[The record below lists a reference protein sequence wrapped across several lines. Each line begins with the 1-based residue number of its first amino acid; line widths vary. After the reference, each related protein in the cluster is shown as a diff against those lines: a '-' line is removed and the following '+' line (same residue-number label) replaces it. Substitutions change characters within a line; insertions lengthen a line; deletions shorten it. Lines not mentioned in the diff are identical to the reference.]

1 VDRKKQIQVLF
12 LPRWYPHRDDPQ
24 LGVFIRKQAEAI
36 APHCEVAVIY
46 PQASSSVNKAFEDDF
61 FERQGVQTFLVYY
74 AHRTG
79 GILAHTGNAFRYMR
93 AFFRAWKQYRRSLP
107 FPDLIHVHVLLRPL
121 LMAYF
126 LRLFKKTPIVLS
138 EHWTGYVFG
147 FFAQKSLL
155 TRWLSRRLLASVSTL
170 TVVSPALEK
179 AMKASGLS
187 HPDCRIVPNVV
198 EVGDG
203 MNEKKEHDDTR
214 ILTVADLVERNKNV
228 AGVIKAVEQI
238 ARDRQDFRYDIIGGG
253 EDETLLKSLAKHTG
267 LLGDRIHF
275 LGRLDNEEVIRHIR
289 QCDFLV
295 VNSNVETFSV
305 ITAESLACGKPV
317 IATRSGGPEFF
328 MTEECG
334 ILIPPGDQD
343 ALKSAIC
350 DMLDHHHEYDPAAM
364 RAVVEK
370 QFSAEAVGRQLLSLY
385 QEKLSE

>member
-1 VDRKKQIQVLF
+1 MDREKQIQVLF

-36 APHCEVAVIY
+36 APHCKVAVIY
-46 PQASSSVNKAFEDDF
+46 PQACISANKAFEDDF

-74 AHRTG
+74 VHRSG
-79 GILAHTGNAFRYMR
+79 GIIARTGNALRYVQ
-93 AFFRAWKQYRRSLP
+93 AFFHGWRQYRRSLP

-126 LRLFKKTPIVLS
+126 LRLFKRTPIVLS

-147 FFAQKSLL
+147 FFVQKSFL
-155 TRWLSRRLLASVSTL
+155 TRWLSRRFLASVSTVA
-170 TVVSPALEK
+170 VVSPALEK
-179 AMKASGLS
+179 AMKASGLA
-187 HPDCRIVPNVV
+187 HPDYRIVPNVV
-198 EVGDG
+198 EVGDEKS
-203 MNEKKEHDDTR
+203 EKKERDQIR
-214 ILTVADLVERNKNV
+214 MLTVADLVERNKNV

-253 EDETLLKSLAKHTG
+253 KDENLLKSLAKQTG
-267 LLGDRIHF
+267 LLGERIIF

-305 ITAESLACGKPV
+305 ITAEALACGKPV

-334 ILIPPGDQD
+334 ILIPPRDPE
-343 ALKSAIC
+343 ALESAIC
-350 DMLDHHHEYDPAAM
+350 YMLDHHKEYDPVAM
-364 RAVVEK
+364 RGVVEK
-370 QFSAEAVGRQLLSLY
+370 QFSAAAVGRQLLSLY